1 MRRVDMKG
9 ELWHIFKTT
18 LISRQLTKFDLDF
31 KSTLKSTLI
40 SKRQFFA
47 HFQINFDF
55 KATWIFH
62 RWIIN
67 IHDVSLVTSEE
78 GLNNN
83 SLERFWWND
92 SLVALSR

>member
-9 ELWHIFKTT
+9 ELWHILKTT

-55 KATWIFH
+55 KATWI
-62 RWIIN
+62 IN

-83 SLERFWWND
+83 SLERF
-92 SLVALSR
+92 